1 MKFLIFILLLLAFGF
16 GSFAVIAGLLWIVCW
31 AFALT
36 WSLKFVIGV
45 WAILML
51 LSMVFGK
58 SSRK

>member
-1 MKFLIFILLLLAFGF
+1 MKCLIFLLLLLAFGF
-16 GSFAVIAGLLWIVCW
+16 GSFAVIAGLVWIICW

-36 WSLKFVIGV
+36 WSLKIVIGV